1 MIINFEVILFKNLYH
16 SFEIR
21 SNFRRRKS
29 HFDERSVVGGFE
41 IDRNLSPAFEECRV
55 TIEIEKER
63 KDKMKLPVEIDIG
76 GKVEN
81 WNVEIVSK
89 IHS

>member
-1 MIINFEVILFKNLYH
+1 MV
-16 SFEIR
+16 
-21 SNFRRRKS
+21 RRRKMI
-29 HFDERSVVGGFE
+29 HFVETSVGRFE
-41 IDRNLSPAFEECRV
+41 IDRNYSSSFEECGV

-63 KDKMKLPVEIDIG
+63 KKDKMKLPVEIDIG